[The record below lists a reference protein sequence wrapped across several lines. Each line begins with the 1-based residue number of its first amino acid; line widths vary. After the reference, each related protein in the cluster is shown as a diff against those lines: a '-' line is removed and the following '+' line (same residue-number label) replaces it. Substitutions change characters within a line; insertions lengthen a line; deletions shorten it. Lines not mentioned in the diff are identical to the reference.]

1 MACINSD
8 GSLTLIARDVLQ
20 ALDQPRSVEEIHG
33 VARQP
38 TYRVRAS
45 LRELGEIGLVIEAD
59 DRYSITEAGRAK
71 LNEKAVDSG

>member
-8 GSLTLIARDVLQ
+8 GSLTLVARDVLQ
-20 ALDQPRSVEEIHG
+20 ALDQPRSVEEIHE

-45 LRELGEIGLVIEAD
+45 LREMGEIGLVTEKD
-59 DRYSITEAGRAK
+59 GLYSITEIGSAK
-71 LNEKAVDSG
+71 LSE

>member
-8 GSLTLIARDVLQ
+8 GSLTIIARDVLK
-20 ALDQPRSVEEIHG
+20 ALDQPRSVEEIQG

-45 LRELGEIGLVIEAD
+45 LREMGEIGLVTKKD
-59 DRYSITEAGRAK
+59 DRYSITEAGREI
-71 LNEKAVDSG
+71 LND